1 MDTDKNNWEEKD
13 LVIMEKIKESSED
26 IEIPESL
33 SPENMMKRLEEP
45 ERKRRKNMGNIAKI
59 LAAAACIGIVSFT
72 AWQSDIGND
81 MHNKTGSVKN
91 QGTVENDYSDIYN
104 KLKKVKDTNKSIYYK
119 SDATLDMAENIEG
132 DGVGVAEDVKS
143 DEAGSDVSDTNVQV
157 EGIDEADMVKSDGKY
172 IYALDVSKQKVDI
185 ISMENEKKVSE
196 IQVIKSYLTFDNAD
210 MYVSDNILVVMGTYI
225 DNETEINIF
234 DISDKENPVEINS
247 ICQQGNYNTSRLS
260 GGYLY
265 VMSNSY
271 IKGELTEDNCVP
283 RLDDKQIEASG
294 VVVTDDVSAL
304 EYEFV
309 ITIDL
314 NNPGEVLDK
323 KAVTMDSSNSCI
335 YMSAD
340 NIFVTNY
347 NYGADKTGITKIGY
361 KDGKFTDVIEGSID
375 GRLYGQFAMDEYN
388 GHLRLVSTK
397 GKNGETNIVYVLDE
411 SLEVKG
417 KIDGIA
423 DGESIYS
430 ARFMGDIGYFVT
442 FYQTDPLFKVDFSDP
457 SNPVILGQLEITGFS
472 DYLHPWGDDKILGI
486 GYVDSRLKL
495 SMFELGNN
503 GDMDE
508 VTRKVFNDC
517 DFSTATVNHKAI
529 MIDDEENLIGF
540 LKSTC
545 GASDAFYEDYF
556 NEKYIYEVYSYKDGE
571 FECMLSE
578 ELLSYESMQ
587 EDMDGGNYGK
597 YENVYNTRG
606 IFTGEKLYIVV
617 PGEEVRVYDRG
628 TMELKNTI
636 EISRE

>member
-1 MDTDKNNWEEKD
+1 MDTDKNIWEEKD
-13 LVIMEKIKESSED
+13 LVIMDKIKENSEN

-33 SPENMMKRLEEP
+33 SPENMKKKLEEQ

-59 LAAAACIGIVSFT
+59 LAAAACMGIVSFGV
-72 AWQSDIGND
+72 WQSDIGSDIRN
-81 MHNKTGSVKN
+81 MTGVLESTA
-91 QGTVENDYSDIYN
+91 TVENNYSDIYN
-104 KLKKVKDTNKSIYYK
+104 KLKKVKDMSKSNYYK
-119 SDATLDMAENIEG
+119 SDNIMDIAEEGEAENS
-132 DGVGVAEDVKS
+132 VGAVEETLS
-143 DEAGSDVSDTNVQV
+143 DYSGNDTSDTNVQV

-172 IYALDVSKQKVDI
+172 IYALDMSEQKVDI
-185 ISMENEKKVSE
+185 ISLEDEKKISE
-196 IQVIKSYLTFDNAD
+196 IQIIKSYLTFNNAD
-210 MYVSDNILVVMGTYI
+210 MYVSDNILVVTGTYI
-225 DNETEINIF
+225 ENETEINIF
-234 DISDKENPVEINS
+234 DISDKSNPVEINS
-247 ICQQGNYNTSRLS
+247 ISQQGNYNTSRLS
-260 GGYLY
+260 GNYLY

-271 IKGELTEDNCVP
+271 IKGELSEDNCVP
-283 RLDDKQIEASG
+283 RLEDKQIEPEC
-294 VVVTDDVSAL
+294 VVVADDVSAL

-314 NNPGEVLDK
+314 NNPEEVLDK
-323 KAVTMDSSNSCI
+323 RAVTMDSSYSCI
-335 YMSAD
+335 YMSGS

-347 NYGADKTGITKIGY
+347 NYGDDKTGITKIGY
-361 KDGKFTDVIEGSID
+361 KDGKFTDITAGSID

-388 GHLRLVSTK
+388 GYLRLVSTK
-397 GKNGETNIVYVLDE
+397 ERSRETNLVYVLDE
-411 SLEVKG
+411 ALEVKG

-486 GYVDSRLKL
+486 GYVDSRLKM
-495 SMFELGNN
+495 SMFELGDN

-508 VTRKVFNDC
+508 ITRKVFNDC
-517 DFSTATVNHKAI
+517 DFSTATGNHKAI
-529 MIDDEENLIGF
+529 MIDYEENIIGF
-540 LKSTC
+540 LKRTGVFSE
-545 GASDAFYEDYF
+545 YY
-556 NEKYIYEVYSYKDGE
+556 NEAYVYEVYSYKDGK
-571 FECMLSE
+571 FKCMLSE

-587 EDMDGGNYGK
+587 VERDNGNYGI

-606 IFTGEKLYIVV
+606 IFTDEKIYIVF

-636 EISRE
+636 KISQE